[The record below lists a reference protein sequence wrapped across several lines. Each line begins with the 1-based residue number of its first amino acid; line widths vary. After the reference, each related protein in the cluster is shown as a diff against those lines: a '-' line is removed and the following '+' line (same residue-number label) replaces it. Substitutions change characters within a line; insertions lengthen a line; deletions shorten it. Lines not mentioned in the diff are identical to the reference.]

1 MKQKLGIG
9 IIGASVDNGWA
20 GTTHIPAIKHLDDVE
35 LTAVGTSNME
45 SAEKSAEAFKA
56 DYAFDK
62 AEDLAA
68 HPAVDLAV
76 VSINVKKHYEAV
88 KAIVASGNPVYCE
101 WPLGSNT
108 DEALQMQEWV
118 DSKNIPNAV
127 GLQSRQTPSLN
138 YVKDLLAEGYV
149 GKVLSANL
157 RISIDGMGE
166 IVDKANKYL
175 FDRKVGGNLF
185 TIVGGHNI
193 DAFTY
198 MLGDFKELSAVMM
211 QQYKQGK
218 LIETKEVIEKTT
230 DDQILISGK
239 LTNDAAAS
247 IHIQGGVKHQT
258 GLTLEIFGDK
268 GTIVLTAPAS
278 IQFGH
283 HKLQSA
289 GRDDDELHEL
299 LIPDSYY
306 REPKSLKDDTGMVQN
321 VGYAYNKFAEDIR
334 EGTSKIPGFKDAVK
348 LHQLLDSIEKAAQTG
363 ERQYL
368 QH

>member
-1 MKQKLGIG
+1 MNKKIGVG
-9 IIGASVDNGWA
+9 IIGGSVNNGWA
-20 GTTHIPAIKHLDDVE
+20 GTTHIPAIEHLRDVK
-35 LTAVGTSNME
+35 LAAVATSNME

-56 DYAFDK
+56 DHAFDN
-62 AEDLAA
+62 AEDLAN

-76 VSINVKKHYEAV
+76 VSINVKAHYDAV
-88 KAIVASGNPVYCE
+88 KAIVASGKPVYCE

-108 DEALQMQEWV
+108 AEALEMLEWV

-127 GLQSRQTPSLN
+127 GLQSRQTPSVN
-138 YVKDLLAEGYV
+138 YVKDLVAEGYI

-157 RISIDGMGE
+157 RVSIDGMGE
-166 IVDKANKYL
+166 MVDKANAYL
-175 FDRKVGGNLF
+175 FDKKIGGNLF

-198 MLGDFKELSAVMM
+198 MLGDFKELSAVMS
-211 QQYKQGK
+211 QQFKQGK
-218 LIETKEVIEKTT
+218 LIETKEVIEKST

-258 GLTLEIFGDK
+258 GLTLEIFGDE

-278 IQFGH
+278 IQFGY
-283 HKLQSA
+283 HKLQGA
-289 GRDDDELHEL
+289 GKDDESLQEL
-299 LIPDSYY
+299 SIPDRYY
-306 REPKSLKDDTGMVQN
+306 RKPESLKDDTGMVQN
-321 VGYAYNKFAEDIR
+321 VAYAYNKFAQDIR
-334 EGTSKIPGFKDAVK
+334 EGTSEIPRFKDAVK
-348 LHQLLDSIEKAAQTG
+348 LHQLLDSIEKAANTG

-368 QH
+368 